1 MTPMWTKSAHS
12 SEREQ
17 AYVERGDWTDEQLG
31 MLLDR
36 NAEQWGD
43 REYLSFEGQ
52 RLTFAKVKHW
62 VEAVAGDMVGSG
74 VRRGDRVLIQ
84 VPNRLE
90 ALVLQ
95 LAAFR
100 IGAVDVPVIP
110 IYRHHELTHILADSR
125 PSVIAVAATLS
136 DRTPPA
142 EIDAIL
148 EDQGLDPR
156 VKYAI
161 GGEFAGWSSLP
172 GPDSRANSVTL
183 PDPAR
188 ASDPALILYTS
199 GTTAKSKGAVLT
211 SRECIS
217 HARNWVRTYGVHRDD
232 VYLVGTPLS
241 HLGGFNAA
249 ILLPLFTGARV
260 VVLPGWKAMY
270 AAEVGEGE
278 GATVMLGAAL
288 FLSEMVDIYESGQF
302 ASKPIRLYASAG
314 SVTAPELIRRADRL
328 GVRAGSVYGMTE
340 AGTLSGFGPDDPLD
354 KRAGMDGR
362 IFPGMSIEAVD
373 LERRPLPFGEAGE
386 LRVRGPQTMDCY
398 TNPDATL
405 AQIDGDGWFYTGDV
419 GYVTE
424 DGWVKM
430 TGRLKD
436 IINRGGEKFSAQDIE
451 LAILTHPD
459 IAEVAVLG
467 LPDARFGE
475 CVGAFV
481 CLSPGAV
488 WSGPQKLIDHL
499 DAAGLAKQKWPVVW
513 HVLADG
519 LPRTPS
525 GKIKKNELSQYEG
538 LDK

>member
-1 MTPMWTKSAHS
+1 MWNTSAHS
-12 SEREQ
+12 PERERE
-17 AYVERGDWTDEQLG
+17 YVERGDWTDDQLG
-31 MLLDR
+31 RLLDR
-36 NAEQWGD
+36 NVEQWGD
-43 REYLSFEGQ
+43 REYLSFEGE
-52 RLTFAKVKHW
+52 RLTFAQVQHW
-62 VEAVAGDMVGSG
+62 VEAVAGDMVSSG
-74 VRRGDRVLIQ
+74 VGHGDRVVIQ

-110 IYRHHELTHILADSR
+110 IYRQHELTHILRDSR

-148 EDQGLDPR
+148 EDQGLSPR
-156 VKYAI
+156 VKYVI
-161 GGEFAGWSSLP
+161 GGEFGGWSSLP
-172 GPDSRANSVTL
+172 GPESPAPTVEL
-183 PDPAR
+183 PEPAL
-188 ASDPALILYTS
+188 ASEPALILYTS

-211 SRECIS
+211 SRECIA

-260 VVLPGWKAMY
+260 VVLPGWKSMN
-270 AAEVGEGE
+270 AAEVGERE
-278 GATVMLGAAL
+278 GATVMVGAAL
-288 FLSEMVDIYESGQF
+288 FLSEMVDIYETGRF
-302 ASKPIRLYASAG
+302 ASRPIRLYASAG
-314 SVTAPELIRRADRL
+314 SVTPPELIRRADAL

-340 AGTLSGFGPDDPLD
+340 AGTLSGFAPDDPLD
-354 KRAGMDGR
+354 RRAEMDGR
-362 IFPGMSIEAVD
+362 IFTGMTIEAVD
-373 LERRPLPFGEAGE
+373 LDRRPLPPGQVGE

-398 TNPDATL
+398 TDPDAT
-405 AQIDGDGWFYTGDV
+405 AVQIDGDGWFYTGDV
-419 GYVTE
+419 GYVTD

-451 LAILTHPD
+451 LAILGHPD
-459 IAEVAVLG
+459 VAEVAVVG
-467 LPDARFGE
+467 LPDERFGE
-475 CVGAFV
+475 CVGAFIR
-481 CLSPGAV
+481 LAPGAT
-488 WSGPQKLIDHL
+488 WTGPEPFINHL

-513 HVLADG
+513 HVLPDG

-525 GKIKKNELSQYEG
+525 GKVKKNELSHHNEG
-538 LDK
+538 LEG